1 MDLECPLLGCD
12 MQPMKSNRD
21 NEATIVVIRDFVDEY
36 ARYRRLGEKAIQ
48 QVPDE
53 SLNSILGADTN
64 SIAMIMRHIS
74 GNLLSRFTDFLT
86 SDGEKPWRDR
96 EAEFQDA
103 QYSWEEVQ
111 RLWSE
116 GWGVLES
123 QLSQLSD
130 DQLQALVYIRG
141 EAWTVHGAL
150 CRSLAHVSYHV
161 GQIVL
166 LARILND
173 GNWQSLSIPRGQSL
187 AYNKTPT
194 KDRKPG

>member
-1 MDLECPLLGCD
+1 

-103 QYSWEEVQ
+103 QYSWTEVE